1 MNYKPSNSLP
11 LCKVIIVFIKYK
23 MLKDYRIGCGSY
35 RDSGI
40 CGVPIILMISA
51 VELDKKSHH
60 RLMYDGLLYVTYFF
74 FLRLDKRTF

>member
-1 MNYKPSNSLP
+1 MNHRASNSLS
-11 LCKVIIVFIKYK
+11 LCKVITVFIEYK
-23 MLKDYRIGCGSY
+23 MPNVCLIGRGSF

-74 FLRLDKRTF
+74 FPRLDKRTF